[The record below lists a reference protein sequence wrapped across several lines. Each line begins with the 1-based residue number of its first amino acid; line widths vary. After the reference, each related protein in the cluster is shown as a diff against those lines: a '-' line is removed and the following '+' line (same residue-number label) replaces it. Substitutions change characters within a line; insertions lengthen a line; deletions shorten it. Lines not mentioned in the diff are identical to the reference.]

1 MAMRHSAST
10 GFDPAHK
17 KGFRPMLLAFSAPP
31 LCAILGLIVST
42 ALGYPPF

>member
-1 MAMRHSAST
+1 MRHTAST

-17 KGFRPMLLAFSAPP
+17 SNFGTMVLVFSAPP
-31 LCAILGLIVST
+31 LCAILGLVIAI

>member
-1 MAMRHSAST
+1 MRQTAST
-10 GFDPAHK
+10 GFDPVHK
-17 KGFRPMLLAFSAPP
+17 KDSRLMLLAFLAPP